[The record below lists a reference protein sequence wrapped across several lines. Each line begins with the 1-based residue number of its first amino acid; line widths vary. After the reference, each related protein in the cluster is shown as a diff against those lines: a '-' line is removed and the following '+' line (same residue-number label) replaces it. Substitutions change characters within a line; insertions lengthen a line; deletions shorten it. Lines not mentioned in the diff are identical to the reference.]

1 LFQYDESLN
10 YFGLHVEDAWKKGY
24 NGSGITIAVT
34 DIGVSADIVD
44 LRKNLVN
51 QMLLLIDSFQPFSKN
66 VIKLCFLLRWFN
78 LKPFFI
84 F

>member
-34 DIGVSADIVD
+34 DIGISADIVD
-44 LRKNLVN
+44 LRKNLVY
-51 QMLLLIDSFQPFSKN
+51 
-66 VIKLCFLLRWFN
+66 KLVN
-78 LKPFFI
+78 I